1 MNKIVKEIREFVE
14 AECWKLTS
22 KYGAEPFLFHFVP
35 MVEYAKTLAREMG
48 ADVEVVELA
57 GWLHDIGSIIAG
69 REDHHISGAKI
80 AGEKLKELNYPA
92 DKIGLI
98 KKCILRHRGS
108 KNSKRENLE
117 EKIIAEAD
125 AMSAFDNL
133 SGIFKAAFTYEK
145 LDQGAAKIAVRK
157 KLENKYK
164 QLHFAKSKEIIK
176 PKYDAAMLLLK

>member
-1 MNKIVKEIREFVE
+1 MNIIEKIKNYVE
-14 AECWKLTS
+14 NECRKPTS

-35 MVEYAKTLAREMG
+35 MVGYAKTLAEELG
-48 ADVEVVELA
+48 GDVEVVELA
-57 GWLHDIGSIIAG
+57 GWLHDIGSIIKG

-80 AGEKLKELNYPA
+80 AEEKLIELNYPA
-92 DKIGLI
+92 DKIKLI
-98 KKCILRHRGS
+98 KKCILNHRGS
-108 KNSKRENLE
+108 KNLRRETLE

-125 AMSAFDNL
+125 AMSTFDNL
-133 SGIFKAAFTYEK
+133 PGIFKAAFVFEK